1 MRLLNTNTARLKEFA
16 NHEEIPSYAIL
27 SHVWQQQEQTL
38 QEVRS
43 LDPQDCPRDHVSPKI
58 RQCCIFAEAE
68 GFEWIWIDT
77 CCIDKTSSA
86 ELSEAINSM
95 YAWYAIA
102 DVCYV
107 WLHDVDDTHPSRH
120 RSFSK
125 SIWFQRGWTLQEL
138 IAPAYVV
145 FLSRDWHTLGTK
157 QTLAHRIEEITGI
170 DCDVLLR
177 RVELSQI
184 SVARRM
190 SWAAFR
196 KTTRLEDRAYSL
208 LGIFDVHIPTIY
220 GEGSNAFLR
229 LQLEILKQCPDQSL
243 FAWGPPAID
252 YDALIANGTSP
263 TFVGPELEDPS
274 LGSLLAVSPSNFA
287 NSSDITPMSLDVLGE
302 RIDLEGMRPP
312 DYTYTS
318 YGIRATFPLVNVP
331 ISRNPIILLAV
342 LACQDSHDNLI
353 ALLLHQRLRDA
364 SAYYRYHV
372 GVDLKA
378 RTVSD
383 NNHNPPFSRCYRTC
397 TIPLQSLALLLKED
411 RQRQIQIGDVYIDNP
426 KATFPRPLR
435 NLPSVASIGRGIA
448 ATSYAFF
455 FPAWVLKHAGVLPI
469 IPDTASD
476 TGYDGLM
483 LEVSP
488 GAHPSRTVLF
498 ARDVKIRPRSKRS
511 GPEGIRFS
519 ACARCSCSS
528 SPLQHPMSLA
538 VDMINPSYDPSA
550 PHSDQSPSSGHGRS
564 RSLSS
569 NRGRHDEKFIQTLL
583 HLPSNLSPARSNPGS
598 SSPPRRR
605 SRSPLV
611 ASEQEKPW
619 LCSSGRTHLPT
630 ISNPYIRLRFFNV
643 LGKVEITL
651 KRWEGCRRSQA
662 TFVYLVEL
670 KLAPAGSEAA
680 ERPLSFMNYT
690 EAPTTGGGFIL
701 YDANAPDAEPLP
713 IKNALQLEGS
723 DMASAADGIKI
734 FVSTQTDSTEDERDT
749 GSHLSP
755 LLTLSPL
762 SAGPERGH
770 TRRHSSPNPEPFS
783 YAGGPYNNASL
794 PRQVS
799 PSRSLHSPELPS
811 PYLSPHSPSTAS
823 FDPAFLS
830 PHQSPRPPTRP
841 LPSDTSV
848 SPGHSPRGWDGR
860 ELPSET
866 YDALRT
872 PRLPYSALPSPS
884 VLTDELPEH
893 SLSAPVSPFLGLQRY
908 AASATHTQRGRSPS
922 HERGHVSRWS

>member
-448 ATSYAFF
+448 ATS
-455 FPAWVLKHAGVLPI
+455 
-469 IPDTASD
+469 
-476 TGYDGLM
+476 
-483 LEVSP
+483 
-488 GAHPSRTVLF
+488 
-498 ARDVKIRPRSKRS
+498 
-511 GPEGIRFS
+511 
-519 ACARCSCSS
+519 
-528 SPLQHPMSLA
+528 
-538 VDMINPSYDPSA
+538 
-550 PHSDQSPSSGHGRS
+550 
-564 RSLSS
+564 
-569 NRGRHDEKFIQTLL
+569 
-583 HLPSNLSPARSNPGS
+583 
-598 SSPPRRR
+598 
-605 SRSPLV
+605 
-611 ASEQEKPW
+611 
-619 LCSSGRTHLPT
+619 
-630 ISNPYIRLRFFNV
+630 FFNV

-723 DMASAADGIKI
+723 DMASVAADGIKI